1 MLGNFF
7 SQTKFQTMTTG
18 QLTDSQKKE
27 LEKFFYMWLHDKKE
41 VRFFDLLEKYNL
53 DAFDVSGITEPIAEQ
68 YKKEKLIAA

>member
-1 MLGNFF
+1 
-7 SQTKFQTMTTG
+7 MTTE

-41 VRFFDLLEKYNL
+41 TMFFDLLEKYNL
-53 DAFDVSGITEPIAEQ
+53 DAFDVSEITEPIAEQ